1 MLDSISY
8 MQLAILS
15 ALDMFSYGSYMK
27 MLFTFSLSNRM
38 ACFITTIL
46 VMLYLVFL
54 LIKSFGKLLIFP
66 TIQKPYYRQ
75 FTPSGFA
82 ASMRPPM
89 FEGIHYKRWR
99 VRAVLWFQTMSCYD
113 ATLGKPEGELDA
125 QQAQAFQKMDTLF
138 KAALLSVLGENIVD
152 AYASID
158 NGKDM
163 WDALEAKFGDS
174 DAGTELYI
182 MEQFY
187 DYRMTEERFV
197 VEQAHEIQL
206 FVRELEHF
214 SCTLPDKFVAGGIIT
229 KLPPSWR
236 NFTTLLKHKRQ
247 EFFVPNLI
255 GALDVEQKAIAK
267 DIRARCIEGGS
278 GRKTSSPTSSRTRAS
293 LMVKQSLMERTRLCN
308 TRTSRRR
315 MARRK
320 VLVMCVGILIIGLLV
335 ALIAMTSVIL
345 GKATRPLMLSLETL
359 T

>member
-1 MLDSISY
+1 M
-8 MQLAILS
+8 
-15 ALDMFSYGSYMK
+15 
-27 MLFTFSLSNRM
+27 FTFSLSDCM
-38 ACFITTIL
+38 TCFIFAIL

-113 ATLGKPEGELDA
+113 ATLGKPEGEQDA

-163 WDALEAKFGDS
+163 WDALEAKFGVS

-187 DYRMTEERFV
+187 DYRMIEERSV
-197 VEQAHEIQL
+197 VEQAHEI
-206 FVRELEHF
+206 
-214 SCTLPDKFVAGGIIT
+214 
-229 KLPPSWR
+229 
-236 NFTTLLKHKRQ
+236 
-247 EFFVPNLI
+247 
-255 GALDVEQKAIAK
+255 
-267 DIRARCIEGGS
+267 
-278 GRKTSSPTSSRTRAS
+278 
-293 LMVKQSLMERTRLCN
+293 
-308 TRTSRRR
+308 
-315 MARRK
+315 
-320 VLVMCVGILIIGLLV
+320 
-335 ALIAMTSVIL
+335 
-345 GKATRPLMLSLETL
+345 
-359 T
+359 